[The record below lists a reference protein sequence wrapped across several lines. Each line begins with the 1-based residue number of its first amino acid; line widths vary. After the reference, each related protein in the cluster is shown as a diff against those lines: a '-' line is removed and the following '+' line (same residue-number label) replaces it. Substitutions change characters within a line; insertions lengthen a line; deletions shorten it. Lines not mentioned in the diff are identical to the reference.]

1 MSLENSMVFMA
12 LQSFM
17 PPRMISGGDMQM
29 VATQGQMPQV
39 SIRSGHPS
47 PIRALVKGSGELLP
61 IVKK

>member
-1 MSLENSMVFMA
+1 
-12 LQSFM
+12 
-17 PPRMISGGDMQM
+17 MISGGDMQM